1 AGRGDLLLSGDS
13 SILRISVKKCPLFPF
28 GLVNGYFC
36 AYIDISYMIRA
47 LVLFYFLVF
56 YAIMQLFWWGYL
68 LVNYEPNR
76 KGMIIGEGIFF
87 LLIFI
92 WGAMR
97 LKKLFSRE
105 HKLQQQQQNFLL
117 SVTHE
122 LKSPLASVK
131 LYIQTILKRDL
142 DREQQKMF
150 LSNSLKDIERLDDLV
165 ENVLLTTKL
174 ENRSFHLPK
183 EQFDFSEV
191 VSDVVGRL
199 QKNAC
204 STQVIKSTLEEN
216 VTLYADKFAITN
228 VVNNLIENAIKYS
241 PPCANVMV
249 QLKKQEGEKLLFSVA
264 DHGQGI
270 PEEEKKFIFN
280 KFYRVGNESTRK
292 TKGTG
297 LGLY

>member
-1 AGRGDLLLSGDS
+1 M
-13 SILRISVKKCPLFPF
+13 K
-28 GLVNGYFC
+28 
-36 AYIDISYMIRA
+36 RA

-56 YAIMQLFWWGYL
+56 YAVTQLFWWGYL
-68 LVNYEPNR
+68 LVNYEPER

-97 LKKLFSRE
+97 LKKLITGE
-105 HKLQQQQQNFLL
+105 HKSQQQQQNFLL

-131 LYIQTILKRDL
+131 LYIQTILKREL
-142 DREQQKMF
+142 DREQQKSF

-165 ENVLLTTKL
+165 ENVLLATKL
-174 ENRSFHLPK
+174 GNRNFNLPK
-183 EQFDFSEV
+183 EDFDFTGV
-191 VSDVVGRL
+191 VTDVVDRL

-204 STQVIKSTLEEN
+204 STQVIKTELDEHISIH
-216 VTLYADKFAITN
+216 ADKFAITN

-241 PPCANVMV
+241 PPCANVV
-249 QLKKQEGEKLLFSVA
+249 VKLKEQEDNKLLFSVA
-264 DHGQGI
+264 DHGNGI
-270 PEEEKKFIFN
+270 PEEEKKNIFN
-280 KFYRVGNESTRK
+280 KFYRVGDESTRK

-297 LGLY
+297 LGLYIVKTVLQKHNASIKVKDNTPSGSIFEVTFENYAS

>member
-1 AGRGDLLLSGDS
+1 M
-13 SILRISVKKCPLFPF
+13 K
-28 GLVNGYFC
+28 
-36 AYIDISYMIRA
+36 RA

-183 EQFDFSEV
+183 EQFDFTEV
-191 VSDVVGRL
+191 VSDVVDRL

-204 STQVIKSTLEEN
+204 STQVIKSSLEEN

-297 LGLY
+297 LGLYIVKTVLQKHNAHIKVKDNTPSGSIFEVTFENYAS

>member
-1 AGRGDLLLSGDS
+1 M
-13 SILRISVKKCPLFPF
+13 K
-28 GLVNGYFC
+28 
-36 AYIDISYMIRA
+36 RA

-183 EQFDFSEV
+183 EQFDFTEV
-191 VSDVVGRL
+191 VSDVVDRL

-204 STQVIKSTLEEN
+204 STQVIKSNLEEN

-297 LGLY
+297 LGLYIVKTVLQKHNAHIKVKDNTPSGSIFEVTFENYAS

>member
-1 AGRGDLLLSGDS
+1 M
-13 SILRISVKKCPLFPF
+13 K
-28 GLVNGYFC
+28 
-36 AYIDISYMIRA
+36 RA

-56 YAIMQLFWWGYL
+56 YAITQLLWWGYL
-68 LVNYEPNR
+68 LVNYEPER
-76 KGMIIGEGIFF
+76 RGMIIGEGLFF
-87 LLIFI
+87 LLIFV

-105 HKLQQQQQNFLL
+105 HKQQQQQQNFLL

-142 DREQQKMF
+142 DREQQKVF

-174 ENRSFHLPK
+174 ENRSFNFPK
-183 EQFDFSEV
+183 ENFNFTALIDNV
-191 VSDVVGRL
+191 VDRL

-204 STQVIKSTLEEN
+204 SSQVIKPDLDGG
-216 VTLYADKFAITN
+216 VIIYADKFAISN
-228 VVNNLIENAIKYS
+228 VVSNLIENAIKYS
-241 PPCANVMV
+241 PPCATVEV
-249 QLKKQEGEKLLFSVA
+249 RLKEQEDNRLVFSVG
-264 DHGQGI
+264 DHGPGI
-270 PEEEKKFIFN
+270 AEEEKKNIFN
-280 KFYRVGNESTRK
+280 KFYRIGNEFTRK

-297 LGLY
+297 LGLYIVKTVLQKHNASIKVKDNTPSGSIFEVTFENYAN